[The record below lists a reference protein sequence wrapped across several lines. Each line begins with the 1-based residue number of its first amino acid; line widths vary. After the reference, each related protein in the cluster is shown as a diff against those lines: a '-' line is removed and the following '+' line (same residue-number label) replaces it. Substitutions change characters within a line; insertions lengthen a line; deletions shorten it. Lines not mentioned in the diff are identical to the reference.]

1 MAAYGQIQEGQLKLC
16 GLYYEEE
23 TGHYLK
29 GSKTGAVSEAEALGI
44 ALAKE
49 LKERCRKEYKVAKQE
64 ERKEMG
70 KVWLVG
76 AGPGDAG
83 LFTLKGADVLEKADV
98 VVYDSL
104 VGQGILTRIRRMQD

>member
-1 MAAYGQIQEGQLKLC
+1 MAAYGQIQEGQLEASC

-64 ERKEMG
+64 ERKRRWEKSG
-70 KVWLVG
+70 WLVQ
-76 AGPGDAG
+76 ALEMSG
-83 LFTLKGADVLEKADV
+83 LFTLKGA
-98 VVYDSL
+98 
-104 VGQGILTRIRRMQD
+104 